1 MLLSA
6 PRWGYATSKLIDEFL
21 TLGYWKERRVS
32 VIIARFFNTVGPR
45 QSDRYGMVIPNFVR
59 QALAGPVGAGAL
71 IPASSPPTVRRATS
85 MAHQWGVPIACE
97 RGAVAPPVTVRLYS
111 PTRRV
116 VELCRKARRSRGEL
130 AKANGRRPSTPGP
143 RGTSRVFKKSR
154 LAYEYLPTSTVKD
167 RD

>member
-6 PRWGYATSKLIDEFL
+6 PRWGYATSKLIGEFL
-21 TLGYWKERRVS
+21 TLGYWKKRRVP

-111 PTRRV
+111 PTRR
-116 VELCRKARRSRGEL
+116 SRIVPKSP
-130 AKANGRRPSTPGP
+130 AIP
-143 RGTSRVFKKSR
+143 RGTGRGERPSSVNAGSSRYCESVQKVP
-154 LAYEYLPTSTVKD
+154 LGV
-167 RD
+167 